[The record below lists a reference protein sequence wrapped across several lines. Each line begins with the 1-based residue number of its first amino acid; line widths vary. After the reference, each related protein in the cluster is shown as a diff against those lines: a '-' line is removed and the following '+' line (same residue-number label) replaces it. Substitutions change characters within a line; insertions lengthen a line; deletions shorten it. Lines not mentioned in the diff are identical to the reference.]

1 MNNIYC
7 KHVRKIL
14 AKGPKYRDPQSINW
28 KHNFNILINSV
39 EGYVRKWTNREN
51 EEVDTILK
59 WVKAL
64 ILLIRIRKF
73 QRSMSANTAS
83 VFKDPEFAENLSIN
97 SPHICFCFAVP
108 AYKDHNNI
116 GLIWKQILHWF
127 LKEILRLGSV
137 TR

>member
-1 MNNIYC
+1 MFLPQLSIQIYSCWSHYMNIIYC
-7 KHVRKIL
+7 KNIRKIL

-39 EGYVRKWTNREN
+39 EGYVRKWTNREK
-51 EEVDTILK
+51 EKVDTILK

-64 ILLIRIRKF
+64 MLLIRIRKF
-73 QRSMSANTAS
+73 QRSMSANTAF
-83 VFKDPEFAENLSIN
+83 VFKDPEFAENLSTN

-116 GLIWKQILHWF
+116 GLIWK
-127 LKEILRLGSV
+127 
-137 TR
+137 